1 MQKNKI
7 KHLIFTFICI
17 LVAVILYSIPY
28 NFITQFENNMLIT
41 KEEIY
46 QLQNKSFSFLVNS
59 EIMKVSAIN
68 DEEDKTMNEYTIKF
82 KLFNLFNIKNLKV
95 QIAEQD
101 GIYSGGECVG
111 ISLKSKGVV
120 VVGSNYIITKQGNF
134 NPFKES
140 ELRVGDVIL
149 KINETEIGNMAD
161 ITGLLDVCKP
171 NEELNLHVMRKGES
185 LNLKIKPAL
194 DVQTNKY
201 KLGLWIRDDAVG
213 VGTLTFVNNQNKRFG
228 TLGHAIIDSDT
239 GVKFEVNNG
248 EIYKCNVVGVKKGK
262 KGIPGELIGLFM
274 YGENNKLGEV
284 DKNTENGVY
293 GNIINDKLTE
303 NKHVYEIGGRLTAKP
318 GKAKILSCIEGTEV
332 KEYDI
337 EIIKTNYQSK
347 PNEKSMVIKITDKE
361 LLEKTGGI
369 VQGMSGSPIIQNG
382 KVIGAVTHV
391 FVNDPTKGFGLYL
404 DWMITE

>member
-1 MQKNKI
+1 M
-7 KHLIFTFICI
+7 
-17 LVAVILYSIPY
+17 
-28 NFITQFENNMLIT
+28 
-41 KEEIY
+41 
-46 QLQNKSFSFLVNS
+46 
-59 EIMKVSAIN
+59 
-68 DEEDKTMNEYTIKF
+68 
-82 KLFNLFNIKNLKV
+82 FNVKNLKV
-95 QIAEQD
+95 QITERD
-101 GIYSGGECVG
+101 GIYAGGECVG

-120 VVGSNYIITKQGNF
+120 VVGSNYIITKQGNE

-140 ELRVGDVIL
+140 GLKVGDVIM
-149 KINETEIGNMAD
+149 KINDTEISGMAD
-161 ITGLLDVCKP
+161 ITTLLSTYKQP
-171 NEELNLHVMRKGES
+171 EELKLSIMRKGENIF
-185 LNLKIKPAL
+185 LQIKPSL

-213 VGTLTFVNNQNKRFG
+213 VGTLSFINNQNKRFG
-228 TLGHAIIDSDT
+228 SLGHAIIDSDT
-239 GVKFEVNNG
+239 GVKFDVFNG
-248 EIYKCNVVGVKKGK
+248 QIYKCNVVGVKKGK
-262 KGIPGELIGLFM
+262 KGTPGELIGLFM
-274 YGENNKLGEV
+274 YGEKNKLGEV

-293 GNIINDKLTE
+293 GNIINSKLSK
-303 NKHVYEIGGRLTAKP
+303 NKQLYEIGGRLTAKP

-361 LLEKTGGI
+361 ILEKTGGI

-382 KVIGAVTHV
+382 KIIGTVTHV